1 LSKTYHIANFGCQ
14 MNVYDAEVMEGIL
27 AAKGWRRA
35 ATEDAADVL
44 LYNTCVVRQHAEDRA
59 MARLAQLKALKRRRP
74 GLVIGVTGCMAQK
87 EAETLLEKL
96 PHVDLVLG
104 TRAIARLSPLLDR
117 VLATGQPQTCVEI
130 LDESYPADVVP
141 VRQRPLKAL
150 VNIIFGCNKTCS
162 YCIVPRTR
170 GQEVSRPWREIVAE
184 AEQLAARGYREI
196 TLVGQNVNNYRQP
209 GEGTK
214 SFGNLLRRVADAAA
228 RAAAASTSSPLSTAS
243 TATPDTAP
251 WIRYITSHPRD
262 CNDAH
267 IAAVAETPNACE
279 NFHLPVQAGG
289 NAVLERMR
297 RLYTHEDYLDL
308 IDRVRRAVPNA
319 TLTTDLIVGFPGETD
334 AEFERTLDLVRAV
347 RYDAAYMYLYSTR
360 PGTPAAEEFKDH
372 IPLEEKKDRLARL
385 IELQEAISLEK
396 NRATIG
402 ETLRVLIEDTA
413 PRTPGDL
420 LARTRGDKMVI
431 LPGPPDWIGRFVD
444 VTVHAANGHT
454 LFARAMSEASC

>member
-1 LSKTYHIANFGCQ
+1 MSGKTYHITSFGCQ

-27 AAKGWRRA
+27 VAKGWTRA
-35 ATEDAADVL
+35 ESEEAADVL

-59 MARLAQLKALKRRRP
+59 MNRLAQLGALKRRRP
-74 GLVIGVTGCMAQK
+74 ELVIGVTGCMAQK

-96 PHVDLVLG
+96 PHLDLVLG

-117 VLATGQPQTCVEI
+117 VLATGRPQTCVEI

-170 GQEVSRPWREIVAE
+170 GQEVSRPWQEIVAE
-184 AEQLAARGYREI
+184 AEALAARGYREI

-214 SFGNLLRRVADAAA
+214 SFGNLLRRVGEAVA
-228 RAAAASTSSPLSTAS
+228 RVA
-243 TATPDTAP
+243 ATPDTAP
-251 WIRYITSHPRD
+251 WLRYVTSHPRD

-267 IAAVAETPNACE
+267 IAAVAETPNVCE

-297 RLYTHEDYLDL
+297 RLYTHEDYFGL
-308 IDRVRRAVPNA
+308 IARVRAAVPDA
-319 TLTTDLIVGFPGETD
+319 TLTTDLIVGFPGETE
-334 AEFERTLDLVRAV
+334 AEFQRTLDLVREV
-347 RYDAAYMYLYSTR
+347 RYDAAYMYMYSTR

-372 IPLEEKKDRLARL
+372 VPLEEKKDRLARL
-385 IELQEAISLEK
+385 IELQEKIGLEK

-402 ETLRVLIEDTA
+402 RTLRVLIEDTA

-444 VTVHAANGHT
+444 VQVHDANGHT
-454 LFARAMSEASC
+454 LFGRAMSEAVTSIP